1 MKTQTGSTEEP
12 GQKSERHLQPQLE
25 IQREE
30 EEEEVVTALDLSIL
44 HLN

>member
-12 GQKSERHLQPQLE
+12 GQQSERHLQPQLE

-30 EEEEVVTALDLSIL
+30 EEEVVTALDLSIL